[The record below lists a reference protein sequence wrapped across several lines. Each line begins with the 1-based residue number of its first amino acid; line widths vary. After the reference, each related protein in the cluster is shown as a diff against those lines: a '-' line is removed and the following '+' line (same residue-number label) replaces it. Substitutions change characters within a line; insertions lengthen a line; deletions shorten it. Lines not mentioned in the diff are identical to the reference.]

1 MPELPEV
8 ETVAT
13 ALRPFLVGRKISGI
27 TTHVAKLRTPLTICQ
42 DQDFWQDAAITAV
55 RRRSKYILVDLDTEC
70 LLLVHLGMTGSCRI
84 EAPEEERR
92 KHDHVEV
99 LLDNKTVWRFR
110 DPRRFGRFELFH
122 VGADNPPPAPLREL
136 GPEPFD
142 DAFNAKDMH
151 AIAKGRTAPIKAFL
165 MDARRV
171 VGVGNI
177 YASEAL
183 FRAGISPHRAAGR
196 ISMVRWQKLVDAVR
210 EVLSA
215 AIKAG
220 GTTIVDFEG
229 VNGSEGLFEQE
240 LSVYGR
246 HETYCPR
253 CENGTIRLT
262 RISGRSTYH
271 CPACQR

>member
-8 ETVAT
+8 ETVAS
-13 ALRPFLVGRKISGI
+13 ALRPHLVDRKIKGI
-27 TTHVAKLRTPLTICQ
+27 DTFIDKLRTPLTLTH
-42 DQDFWQDAAITAV
+42 DRDFWQDARITAV
-55 RRRSKYILVDLDTEC
+55 RRRSKYILIDLDTEC

-84 EAPEEERR
+84 ESPDTERR

-99 LLDNKTVWRFR
+99 LLDDGQAWRFR

-122 VGADNPPPAPLREL
+122 AGAEDPIPAPLREL

-142 DAFNAKDMH
+142 DAFNAKAMH
-151 AIAKGRTAPIKAFL
+151 AIAKGRTAPVKAFI

-196 ISMVRWQKLVDAVR
+196 ISLARWQKLIDAVR

-215 AIKAG
+215 AIRAG

-240 LSVYGR
+240 LAVYGR
-246 HETYCPR
+246 HETFCPR
-253 CENGTIRLT
+253 CTKGTIRLT
-262 RISGRSTYH
+262 RIAGRSTYH